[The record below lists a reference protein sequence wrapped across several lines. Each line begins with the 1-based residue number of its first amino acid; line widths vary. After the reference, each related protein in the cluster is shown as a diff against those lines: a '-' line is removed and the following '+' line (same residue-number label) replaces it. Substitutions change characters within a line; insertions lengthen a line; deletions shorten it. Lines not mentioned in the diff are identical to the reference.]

1 MVKKLFGPS
10 THVQSPDRQDLQEID
25 ISTSFLNSK
34 ILPEPAPDLVKKR
47 LEIKKLSL
55 EKLGDESCKPD
66 NPKPKLCSVM
76 SKLEKE
82 ADNLL

>member
-1 MVKKLFGPS
+1 M
-10 THVQSPDRQDLQEID
+10 
-25 ISTSFLNSK
+25 NSK
-34 ILPEPAPDLVKKR
+34 ILPEPAPDLVEKR

-66 NPKPKLCSVM
+66 NPQKPKLCSVM

-82 ADNLL
+82 ADNLLWKRLFKDNLDNKKW